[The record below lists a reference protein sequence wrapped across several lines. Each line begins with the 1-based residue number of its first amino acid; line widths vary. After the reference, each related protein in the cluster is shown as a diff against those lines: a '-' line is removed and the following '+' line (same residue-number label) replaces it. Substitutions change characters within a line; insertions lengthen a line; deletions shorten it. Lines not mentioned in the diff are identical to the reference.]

1 MVVEIACVVPTW
13 GLWLSGSAGHVTC
26 CAYFLDYFRCHIFY
40 LGLFGV
46 KNILKKITLGR
57 TALTLKKSAAA
68 DVRNRV
74 NIQWLLSSARPLNSA
89 LRVVAAALRAHLL
102 VSHCISLMFRGE
114 CFKRGALCCCNSTQR
129 RFIAFVELLGDC
141 DPLDQW
147 RFFVVGTYINYMI
160 SWHNNL

>member
-1 MVVEIACVVPTW
+1 MVVEIVCIVPTW

-46 KNILKKITLGR
+46 KNILKKITLDR

-68 DVRNRV
+68 DVRMRV
-74 NIQWLLSSARPLNSA
+74 NIQWLLNSARPLNT
-89 LRVVAAALRAHLL
+89 LLCVVATAHRSDLL
-102 VSHCISLMFRGE
+102 VLHCISLMFRGE

-141 DPLDQW
+141 DPLDHEW
-147 RFFVVGTYINYMI
+147 FFVVRSYINYMI